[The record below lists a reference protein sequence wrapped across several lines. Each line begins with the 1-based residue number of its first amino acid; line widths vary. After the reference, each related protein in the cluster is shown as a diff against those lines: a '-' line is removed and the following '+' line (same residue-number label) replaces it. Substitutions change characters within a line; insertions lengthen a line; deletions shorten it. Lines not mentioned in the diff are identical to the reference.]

1 MLKANPFLHRIIFS
15 VTNWSRTPYMVKMS
29 PYLLY
34 VMQRLKRLPKKSDC
48 MWHWQNHNKYIGLWL
63 GLWRYCLLMLT
74 SSIEHMGHAR
84 YLMSGSIPTF
94 SWRRID
100 WRVWRW
106 LKPQLIWFQM
116 NLSFKLRSE
125 MHLLSSSFINW
136 LIQLLY
142 IKITVLEKAL
152 LKLVWGPRDPI
163 LCHKVCCCLPS
174 QGNLRMQKIWWHTL
188 QLHS

>member
-1 MLKANPFLHRIIFS
+1 MIGFVEILSSHADLFNWTYGPCKIFDVWFNS
-15 VTNWSRTPYMVKMS
+15 NIQLEKNWLESMKMVETTIN
-29 PYLLY
+29 L
-34 VMQRLKRLPKKSDC
+34 
-48 MWHWQNHNKYIGLWL
+48 
-63 GLWRYCLLMLT
+63 
-74 SSIEHMGHAR
+74 
-84 YLMSGSIPTF
+84 
-94 SWRRID
+94 
-100 WRVWRW
+100 
-106 LKPQLIWFQM
+106 WFQM